1 MKSKLFIIV
10 VFILCAAAVQ
20 VHAVEIEGIDIHGF
34 ISQGYLFSDKNN
46 YLANSEK
53 GSFQFNELGINFS
66 KDMTE
71 NLRIGMQFFSRDL
84 GETGNNA
91 VEVDWAFGDY
101 HWQDWLGFR
110 AGLMKMPHGFH
121 NETRDI
127 DMLRTWILLP
137 QSVYNEITRDYYTRL
152 WGIGAYGEID
162 LKSSGS
168 LSYRALIGTY
178 VPNPDNSGLIQN
190 IQDGSSFPLEVTDFD
205 NGIQYSGSLQWRS
218 PFKGFRFGITTYKQ
232 NAFHATIKN
241 LVQLNRFIPAG
252 LAWQIDLEN
261 LATVLSAEYIQQK
274 LTLAAGYRYREN
286 SYYVYLL
293 SPEISWKSESYYLSA
308 AYRFTD
314 FFEIGSYYSIAYP
327 DKDDKDGERFK
338 AKGQPDFRA
347 WQKDFSVTVRFDFN
361 QYWLFKIEGHLMNGV
376 GDLFIQEN
384 PNGFEK
390 NWYLLAAK
398 VTFNF

>member
-1 MKSKLFIIV
+1 MKSKLFIIF

-20 VHAVEIEGIDIHGF
+20 VHAVEVEGIDIHGF

-252 LAWQIDLEN
+252 LHGSLILKIWRPFYLRNIYRKTDACRRIS
-261 LATVLSAEYIQQK
+261 LS
-274 LTLAAGYRYREN
+274 
-286 SYYVYLL
+286 
-293 SPEISWKSESYYLSA
+293 
-308 AYRFTD
+308 
-314 FFEIGSYYSIAYP
+314 
-327 DKDDKDGERFK
+327 
-338 AKGQPDFRA
+338 
-347 WQKDFSVTVRFDFN
+347 
-361 QYWLFKIEGHLMNGV
+361 
-376 GDLFIQEN
+376 
-384 PNGFEK
+384 
-390 NWYLLAAK
+390 
-398 VTFNF
+398 